1 MSLVTNTIKQK
12 IKTNLDNSKIVR
24 QLFFNVIFIVTLSD
38 LVSAITSFT
47 DGICASRLINDAAS
61 AALAVVSPLLTFTTV
76 IVSIIQIG
84 TQILISKK
92 LAQGDIND
100 AKKAFST
107 TIMMCIISGLVL
119 AVIVIPMCYWGN
131 ILWILGADSASF
143 KYAVWYV
150 IGFFIG
156 TPFFI
161 AYTALFPIDNL
172 VNGKKLSAIS
182 VGVVLSVNVIG
193 DIVSGVLFKY
203 GPNAGVVENGKW
215 AMLGIALAT
224 IFSFIVGTVILSF
237 VFTSKK
243 SCLKFSLKSLS
254 IKVAGEI
261 TLIGLPAGTKIIFIF
276 LRTTIINILF
286 TNAYAWTGMAIY
298 DSCVLF
304 TALSAQSHITPFVE
318 SITGGLIAASLSL
331 SSIFYAEEDE
341 DSLDELLKL
350 VIKSTFFVVLGLA
363 VIYALCAG
371 PLVQLYG
378 VGTTTEE
385 DPALAQLMIEQS
397 KIALICDAATIPFVT
412 LGASFLAFF
421 QGTKQTKYAYIVTC
435 LQSLILPLLS
445 LMVFVFCFDFNGSVW
460 VGIAVGFILHT
471 IIHILY
477 AFIYSLVHKNKFR
490 INTRTFFFL
499 PKSFGYTED
508 QRLKIQIKN
517 INDVN
522 EVSNKVIS
530 FCKKHKIDQGRMN
543 NIASC
548 SEELARSIVL
558 SGFTRDRKKNHLCEL
573 CISYKKDKNKDIILR
588 LRDDCALYNI
598 EERANHVYVK
608 GDEAANAALK
618 VTYKHA
624 KQVKYSNLLKT
635 NNLVVVM

>member
-1 MSLVTNTIKQK
+1 MTNTIKQK
-12 IKTNLDNSKIVR
+12 IKTDLDNSKIVR

-61 AALAVVSPLLTFTTV
+61 AALAVVSPLLTFTNV
-76 IVSIIQIG
+76 IVNIIQIG
-84 TQILISKK
+84 AQILISKK
-92 LAQGDIND
+92 LAQGNIDD

-107 TIMMCIISGLVL
+107 TIMMCVISGLVL
-119 AVIVIPMCYWGN
+119 AAVIIPMCYWGN

-156 TPFFI
+156 IPFFI
-161 AYTALFPIDNL
+161 AYTVLFPIANL
-172 VNGKKLSAIS
+172 VNGKKLSAVS
-182 VGVVLSVNVIG
+182 VGVVLSVNVVG

-203 GPNAGVVENGKW
+203 GPNADVVENGQW
-215 AMLGIALAT
+215 AILGIALAT
-224 IFSFIVGTVILSF
+224 IFSFIVGTIILSF
-237 VFTSKK
+237 VFTNKK

-254 IKVAGEI
+254 IKTGGEI
-261 TLIGLPAGTKIIFIF
+261 ALIGLPAGTKIIFIF

-286 TNAYAWTGMAIY
+286 TNAYAWTGMVIY
-298 DSCVLF
+298 DSRVLF

-350 VIKSTFFVVLGLA
+350 VIKSTFFVVLGLSI
-363 VIYALCAG
+363 IYALCAG

-385 DPALAQLMIEQS
+385 DPALAQLMVEQS
-397 KIALICDAATIPFVT
+397 KIALVCDAATIPFVA

-445 LMVFVFCFDFNGSVW
+445 LTVFVFCFNFNGSVW
-460 VGIAVGFILHT
+460 IGIAVGFILHT
-471 IIHILY
+471 FIHFLY

-508 QRLKIQIKN
+508 QRLKIQIKD

-522 EVSNKVIS
+522 KVSDKVIS

-573 CISYKKDKNKDIILR
+573 CISYKKDKNQDIILR

-608 GDEAANAALK
+608 GDAAANAALK

-624 KQVKYSNLLKT
+624 KLVKYSNLLKT